1 MWDNAV
7 MNGVR
12 LFTMLNPAL
21 GLIFAVVFAL
31 AWLNQRSRTYILVLA
46 GAALAYAAATAAQIF
61 HLPPAVGA
69 NAMVSAFLYLGC
81 LCLLI
86 EAMLLRARTRS
97 DRRVLGA
104 MACIIFLLIGYF
116 RYVDDDL
123 AVRIYVL
130 NFGAGVLFCYAAFK
144 LASDARPAAD
154 RSLPVLGG
162 AGRGPPFLPANP
174 ALACRDGTPEDLFQ
188 YWRNSAVSL
197 FWGVL
202 NFSLVILVVLLG
214 FTLLL
219 AIALDVIEDLKSERN
234 TDPMTRLANRRGF
247 EERAQLHLRAR
258 DGGTPCLVYCDLD
271 NFKAINDTFGH
282 ATGDGVIRGF
292 AELVAGELREPDIA
306 GRIGGEE
313 FAILLGDT
321 DRRGAQLFCERL
333 RELAIG
339 YRFPGLPAEWPV
351 TASFG
356 IAERRP
362 GEDLA
367 GLMRRADRMLY
378 VAKRSGRDR
387 AQMDEQPLTTA

>member
-116 RYVDDDL
+116 RYVDNDL

-130 NFGAGVLFCYAAFK
+130 NFGAGVLFCYAAFT
-144 LASDARPAAD
+144 LARTPARQLIDRFLFWVVLVAGLHFFPRTLLSLAA
-154 RSLPVLGG
+154 
-162 AGRGPPFLPANP
+162 
-174 ALACRDGTPEDLFQ
+174 GTPEDLSNTAKFG
-188 YWRNSAVSL
+188 VSL

-247 EERAQLHLRAR
+247 EERAQSHLRAR
-258 DGGTPCLVYCDLD
+258 DGAMPCLVYCDLD

-282 ATGDGVIRGF
+282 ATGDDVIRGF
-292 AELVAGELREPDIA
+292 AELVANELCEPDIA

-313 FAILLGDT
+313 FAVLLGDT

-333 RELAIG
+333 RELAVG